1 MKKLEELRNYVLEN
15 NFKMIYLNNKLNVIN
30 YQAIEHFDNN
40 KIMIKVDKLLVIE
53 GKNLVVTKL
62 LEDEIQIEGSIKKI
76 EFRL

>member
-1 MKKLEELRNYVLEN
+1 MKKLEDLRNYVLEN

-76 EFRL
+76 EFR

>member
-76 EFRL
+76 EFR

>member
-53 GKNLVVTKL
+53 RKNLVVTKL

-76 EFRL
+76 EFR